1 VGNRIKEILIRTK
14 QVKMGK
20 EIYDNEILD
29 RAMWN
34 AYDIMKKDNF
44 TFEGYSVDDRNGM
57 INHILPYFQ
66 KIEEYEI
73 CEELNKI
80 RRY

>member
-1 VGNRIKEILIRTK
+1 MSR
-14 QVKMGK
+14 

-73 CEELNKI
+73 CEELKPHLNQNKEDKDE
-80 RRY
+80 